1 MKRVILESPYA
12 GDVEKNLAYA
22 REALKHSLSCGESP
36 LASHLLYTQVLDDAS
51 PNERLLGI
59 EAGYDWLHVAQGAVF
74 YMDLG
79 LSPGMI
85 LAIKAHQNAFN
96 PIVFRWLRHPPKDF
110 LAIAKQYNAKSEVFA

>member
-59 EAGYDWLHVAQGAVF
+59 EAGYDWLPKARSSIWTWALV
-74 YMDLG
+74 
-79 LSPGMI
+79 
-85 LAIKAHQNAFN
+85 LA
-96 PIVFRWLRHPPKDF
+96 
-110 LAIAKQYNAKSEVFA
+110 